1 MTEVAGS
8 LVSTDHKVR
17 DQAAFWP
24 AEDLAVQRCV
34 AVRRHWTRPSAPGK
48 THLVVLHFLEDTI
61 QYGRPTVC
69 SAAQAASMNLRTMQ
83 RHLAA
88 CGVTFKGLL
97 NEYRQ
102 FTAIEFL
109 QNGDKSITDIAFT
122 LGYSDS
128 AHFTRAFRRW
138 TGMNPRKFQRTLP
151 QDRYQAD
158 LNSKSICRGGNQQ

>member
-1 MTEVAGS
+1 MTVIADRV
-8 LVSTDHKVR
+8 VSTDHKLR

-24 AEDLAVQRCV
+24 AEDSAVRGRV
-34 AVRRHWTRPSAPGK
+34 AVRRHRTLPSAPGK
-48 THLVVLHFLEDTI
+48 THLAVLLFLEDTI

-69 SAAQAASMNLRTMQ
+69 SAAKAASMNLRTMQ

-88 CGVTFKGLL
+88 CGVTFEGLL

-138 TGMNPRKFQRTLP
+138 TGVNPRKFQRTLSH
-151 QDRYQAD
+151 DRYQAH
-158 LNSKSICRGGNQQ
+158 LR